1 MPESDDRSEEQYR
14 ERALEDF
21 IAALEGMQAA
31 TESIA
36 NALHE
41 ILKIAERQTDE
52 PDEHDEPDE
61 SDEDDDED
69 EEHIDLF
76 GGIGG
81 IRKGFEGD
89 KSCPERGE
97 KRN

>member
-1 MPESDDRSEEQYR
+1 MSGSDDRSEEHYR

-52 PDEHDEPDE
+52 PDEPDE
-61 SDEDDDED
+61 YDEEE

-76 GGIGG
+76 AGIGG